1 VIDGILNI
9 NKPTGWTSHDV
20 VQKIRR
26 VLGQSR
32 VGHTGTL
39 DPLATGVLLLCL
51 GKATRISQYLSNLD
65 KTYVATIRLGETT
78 DTGDAEGRVVE
89 RRVVQVTKKDL
100 QNILPRFRGKV
111 QQIPPMFSAVK
122 QGGKRLYQLARAGSI
137 VERAPRL
144 ISVYGIDLLHFEERD
159 LILRI
164 QCSKGTYIRSLAA
177 DLGRELGCGGHVT
190 GLQRERVG
198 QFGLEDAY
206 TLSEVEQRHRNNLL
220 SRDVL
225 SINDA
230 LGHLPKIRIEKENQ
244 LRIEHGTPVSLSSSG
259 FSLDMEYN
267 QVPVRLMGDHDRLLG
282 LGTVELNR
290 VQSALSVRP
299 ICVFV

>member
-1 VIDGILNI
+1 MIDGILNI